1 MASMID
7 IKRRKNSIENTEQIT
22 KAMKLVSTVKFQ
34 RARQRAEES
43 KPYFQKMYQTMESI
57 LGTTEGIDHPYLKRN
72 EVSKKG
78 IITIS
83 SNRGL
88 AGGYNNNIARLIRDT
103 GWSRDQTLI
112 YGIGHKAMEILA
124 HQGYQ
129 IVSDDSDMINEP
141 EYEDARKLGDRV
153 LRDYENGRIGE
164 IYLAYTEF
172 KSTVV
177 HQPRLIRLL
186 PIEPG
191 HKKEEGAGGKLL
203 MNFEPQ
209 PEELLSMLIP
219 KYVCSMIYGALAA
232 SAASENGARMQAM
245 DSASSNAEEMISELE
260 LAYNRARQGAIT
272 QELTEIISGA
282 EALK

>member
-1 MASMID
+1 
-7 IKRRKNSIENTEQIT
+7 
-22 KAMKLVSTVKFQ
+22 
-34 RARQRAEES
+34 
-43 KPYFQKMYQTMESI
+43 
-57 LGTTEGIDHPYLKRN
+57 
-72 EVSKKG
+72 
-78 IITIS
+78 

-177 HQPRLIRLL
+177 HQPRLIR
-186 PIEPG
+186 
-191 HKKEEGAGGKLL
+191 
-203 MNFEPQ
+203 
-209 PEELLSMLIP
+209 
-219 KYVCSMIYGALAA
+219 
-232 SAASENGARMQAM
+232 
-245 DSASSNAEEMISELE
+245 
-260 LAYNRARQGAIT
+260 
-272 QELTEIISGA
+272 
-282 EALK
+282 